1 MVTVKVITMN
11 SSEQQHQLL
20 TLVPD
25 LSGIMLAH
33 RAMVTDIGRLADL
46 TTAIAQRRT
55 PCTVKRARAITRYLD
70 LMCESIHHHH
80 TMEDD
85 VLLPII
91 ESSAAGLVDLTEL
104 TEDHAILD
112 PRLDRLR
119 GHAATF
125 ARSGDPEMARPLAAG
140 LADLHRLLEAHI
152 ADEERELFP
161 VIRRHVT
168 VADWEAVETAARKTG
183 RLSFDGPRVLAVA
196 TDAERA
202 KIAAAVPGPLML
214 LLGYLVRRHRRFER
228 AVFG

>member
-1 MVTVKVITMN
+1 MIGMN
-11 SSEQQHQLL
+11 SSPRNTELSAIE
-20 TLVPD
+20 PD
-25 LSGIMLAH
+25 LSGILLAH

-55 PCTVKRARAITRYLD
+55 PCSAKRARSIARYVD

-85 VLLPII
+85 VLWPVI

-104 TEDHAILD
+104 TDDHATLD

-119 GHAATF
+119 ASATAF
-125 ARSGDPEMARPLAAG
+125 ARSGDTELARPLAAG
-140 LADLHRLLEAHI
+140 LADLHRLLHAHI

-168 VADWEAVETAARKTG
+168 TADWEAVETAARKTG

-202 KIAAAVPGPLML
+202 TIAGAVPAPLMML
-214 LLGYLVRRHRRFER
+214 LRYLVWRHNRFAR

>member
-1 MVTVKVITMN
+1 MIAMN
-11 SSEQQHQLL
+11 SSEREHQLL
-20 TLVPD
+20 TLEPD

-33 RAMVTDIGRLADL
+33 RAMVADIGRLADL
-46 TTAIAQRRT
+46 TTAIAQRRM
-55 PCTVKRARAITRYLD
+55 PCTPQRARALTRYLE

-85 VLLPII
+85 VLWPVI
-91 ESSAAGLVDLTEL
+91 EAAAGDFVDLTEL
-104 TEDHAILD
+104 TADHAALD

-119 GHAATF
+119 EHAAAF
-125 ARSGDPEMARPLAAG
+125 GRSGDPELARPLAAG
-140 LADLHRLLEAHI
+140 LADLHRLLAAHI

-168 VADWEAVETAARKTG
+168 VAAWEAVETAARKTG

-214 LLGYLVRRHRRFER
+214 LLGYLARRHRRLER

>member
-1 MVTVKVITMN
+1 MDTDKVIGMN
-11 SSEQQHQLL
+11 SSGHKAQLAA
-20 TLVPD
+20 VEPD
-25 LSGIMLAH
+25 LSGILLAH

-55 PCTVKRARAITRYLD
+55 PCTVKRARAINRYLE

-85 VLLPII
+85 VLWPII

-104 TEDHAILD
+104 TDDHAALD
-112 PRLDRLR
+112 PRLDALR
-119 GHAATF
+119 AAAAAF
-125 ARSGDPEMARPLAAG
+125 ARSGDTELARPLAAG
-140 LADLHRLLEAHI
+140 LADLHRLLHAHI

-161 VIRRHVT
+161 VIRRHVS

-196 TDAERA
+196 TDTERA
-202 KIAAAVPGPLML
+202 TIAAGVPGPLML
-214 LLGYLVRRHRRFER
+214 LLRYLAARHARFDR